1 MMFAYS
7 FLAMTSYNI
16 IQPLTR
22 SKLISSL
29 GAVNIPYVIF
39 GAGLFIGVLMLAYTR
54 FYSLLPRRWALPISQ
69 AAMAAVMLTFWTLFR
84 TRPAWADWVSVGFF
98 VWGNLL
104 GVLVISQFWTL
115 ANGIYDPR
123 QAKRLFGFIGGGV
136 MLGGMTGS
144 GLTSFI
150 IETVGA
156 NTLLLWSALTLIAC
170 MVLVSAIL
178 GKEKGAV
185 QIPDCGGQRARRQA
199 SRSKRAVQ
207 LLRQSKQVQIIALVI
222 GFGSLGA
229 AIVDLQLNM
238 AAEGMGGEDQHRQVP
253 GAGPVLRVRCRTRH
267 SGLGHAAHPSVS
279 RDRVCAPDAADHPR
293 RDGDRDHPDRS
304 ALGRGDCTNL
314 GSVAA
319 LLGGQDDAGSAVPA
333 AAVRTAPGSEAARGR
348 HRGPRVPRPRR
359 HSSC

>member
-1 MMFAYS
+1 MGHSFLQRLLQPLAEIRSGEAGTALMMFAYS

-39 GAGLFIGVLMLAYTR
+39 GAGLIIGVLMIGYTR
-54 FYSLLPRRWALPISQ
+54 FYSALPRRWALPITQ
-69 AAMAAVMLTFWTLFR
+69 GAMAGVMLVFWVLCSTS
-84 TRPAWADWVSVGFF
+84 PAWADWVSVGFF

-150 IETVGA
+150 IESVGA

-170 MVLVSAIL
+170 LLLVSGIL
-178 GKEKGAV
+178 
-185 QIPDCGGQRARRQA
+185 
-199 SRSKRAVQ
+199 
-207 LLRQSKQVQIIALVI
+207 
-222 GFGSLGA
+222 
-229 AIVDLQLNM
+229 
-238 AAEGMGGEDQHRQVP
+238 
-253 GAGPVLRVRCRTRH
+253 
-267 SGLGHAAHPSVS
+267 
-279 RDRVCAPDAADHPR
+279 
-293 RDGDRDHPDRS
+293 
-304 ALGRGDCTNL
+304 
-314 GSVAA
+314 
-319 LLGGQDDAGSAVPA
+319 
-333 AAVRTAPGSEAARGR
+333 
-348 HRGPRVPRPRR
+348 
-359 HSSC
+359 